1 MVWARKAWLRVQT
14 LFWRR
19 RVAEQLDDELQFHL
33 EQQIAENVAAG
44 MSEEEARYAAM
55 RSFGNTTTL
64 KEETRDTWGWIT
76 LEQIAQDLRCGLR
89 SLRKSPLFT
98 VVAVLTLA
106 FCIGANT
113 AIFSLM
119 DQVLLQLLPVKH
131 PEQLVLVA
139 ERGIRFGDSWGDNDI
154 SYPMYRDFRDGIG
167 SSRACSAAIRRASV
181 WATAIARN
189 KLRRNWFPALISR
202 CWA

>member
-1 MVWARKAWLRVQT
+1 MVWARRAWLRLQT
-14 LFWRR
+14 LFSRR

-44 MSEEEARYAAM
+44 MSEEEARYAAI

-76 LEQIAQDLRCGLR
+76 LEQIAQDLRYGLR

-106 FCIGANT
+106 FGIGANT
-113 AIFSLM
+113 AIFSLT

-131 PEQLVLVA
+131 PEQLVL
-139 ERGIRFGDSWGDNDI
+139 
-154 SYPMYRDFRDGIG
+154 
-167 SSRACSAAIRRASV
+167 
-181 WATAIARN
+181 
-189 KLRRNWFPALISR
+189 
-202 CWA
+202 